1 MDALASNKL
10 RQLWNNKR
18 NINLFLYIEVYI
30 PFIVPE
36 LPQFIR
42 SQGIH
47 VLYIEVYIPFIVP
60 ELPCFY

>member
-1 MDALASNKL
+1 MDALTSSKSKL
-10 RQLWNNKR
+10 RQLA
-18 NINLFLYIEVYI
+18 IHVLYIEVYI

-42 SQGIH
+42 SEGIH

-60 ELPCFY
+60 ELPYFY